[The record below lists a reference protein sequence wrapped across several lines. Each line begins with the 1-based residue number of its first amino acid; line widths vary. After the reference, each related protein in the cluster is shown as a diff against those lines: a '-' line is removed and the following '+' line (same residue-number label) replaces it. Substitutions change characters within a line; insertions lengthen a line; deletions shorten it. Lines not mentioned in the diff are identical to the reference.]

1 MEIRQRADGGS
12 VTSLLTPYSPPVRR
26 EASDAATVDICP
38 PGPVGRRGETRGQR
52 TKVTH
57 NLEMQP
63 GALRSLLPCCA
74 ECLQRLLS
82 ASRQLTCPLENTN
95 TRAAP
100 AAVIPQVKKVP
111 SKAWNTELW
120 PWSMLDTAVWRE
132 REGQLPAVPFG
143 DECMF

>member
-26 EASDAATVDICP
+26 EASNDSTVDICP
-38 PGPVGRRGETRGQR
+38 PGPWGEGGKREGREPRSPTAWRCSRGLSGVCHPAVQ
-52 TKVTH
+52 
-57 NLEMQP
+57 
-63 GALRSLLPCCA
+63 
-74 ECLQRLLS
+74 CLQRLLS